1 MVSIILAKSICC
13 WQHFRLWNGLS
24 PWGGKTCLFFFCLL
38 FLASQNHCSRASK
51 GAEGCQVLL
60 SFFLSFFLFFFFL
73 ILNIC
78 YIVGGEKKW
87 LSKLRANGEHKKKK
101 EDGWVAVRVWTASNA
116 KLKRKGAKG
125 GERGSPRQKSKQRW
139 LQERHFSATSSS
151 LKSVTFPS
159 LSAAVGLHGEEGR
172 SRYPNPSPARSKL
185 TPRRQQ

>member
-1 MVSIILAKSICC
+1 MCHCRSYSKITGRLSKEFCALRLMVSIILAKSICC

-60 SFFLSFFLFFFFL
+60 SFFLSFFLFFFL

-87 LSKLRANGEHKKKK
+87 LSKLRANGEHKKKG
-101 EDGWVAVRVWTASNA
+101 GWMSCRQGMDC
-116 KLKRKGAKG
+116 KQRQIKKKG
-125 GERGSPRQKSKQRW
+125 GEGGRERQ
-139 LQERHFSATSSS
+139 
-151 LKSVTFPS
+151 P
-159 LSAAVGLHGEEGR
+159 
-172 SRYPNPSPARSKL
+172 
-185 TPRRQQ
+185 

>member
-24 PWGGKTCLFFFCLL
+24 PWGGKNLSFFFLPSFSCFSKSL
-38 FLASQNHCSRASK
+38 FTSIKRSRRMSGFA
-51 GAEGCQVLL
+51 
-60 SFFLSFFLFFFFL
+60 FFLSFLFFVFFFL

-139 LQERHFSATSSS
+139 LQERHFSATSA
-151 LKSVTFPS
+151 
-159 LSAAVGLHGEEGR
+159 LSGQRAAAPCLARRRGASHGGR
-172 SRYPNPSPARSKL
+172 VSTGAGCAPPF
-185 TPRRQQ
+185 